1 MKSQGFDDIFWH
13 PNKWNLIKRN
23 AKKHTS
29 NRNPWSI
36 HWNYAVCQCSGIL
49 HLLSLNLEKR
59 RRESGKLFDVEK
71 GHFPIPPPFKDNW
84 QRHGGDSSKGIRE
97 WILSQCFI
105 EQLYLQTFPFDTFQ
119 KWWKGP
125 DQPSPHFESWYV
137 IYQLQNKSWLEG
149 RVGYPVS
156 NLNHYNAIEKIVSL
170 WFHPQFWPQ
179 KTSANKMLH
188 IPLWQ
193 HKPLRNL
200 THPSLVPQELSP
212 QVKNFIIGWCFKKSC
227 DSLGRSLSHH
237 DSFRQVF
244 GSKFLRFFHGPKLSL
259 LVTHSPKPTSIS

>member
-1 MKSQGFDDIFWH
+1 MYQKGKDKGFLGAHRWELIDWWTFCSKKTSKNAHHEIARVWRHFLASQQVKSDQ
-13 PNKWNLIKRN
+13 
-23 AKKHTS
+23 KKCKKTHFKQKS
-29 NRNPWSI
+29 LVNPLEL
-36 HWNYAVCQCSGIL
+36 IL

-137 IYQLQNKSWLEG
+137 TNS
-149 RVGYPVS
+149 
-156 NLNHYNAIEKIVSL
+156 
-170 WFHPQFWPQ
+170 
-179 KTSANKMLH
+179 KTSH
-188 IPLWQ
+188 D
-193 HKPLRNL
+193 LRGGL
-200 THPSLVPQELSP
+200 GTQSP
-212 QVKNFIIGWCFKKSC
+212 
-227 DSLGRSLSHH
+227 
-237 DSFRQVF
+237 
-244 GSKFLRFFHGPKLSL
+244 
-259 LVTHSPKPTSIS
+259 T

>member
-1 MKSQGFDDIFWH
+1 MYQREKTKAFLEPTDGNWLIDGLSAQKKHPKTHIMKSQGFDDIFWH

-59 RRESGKLFDVEK
+59 RHESGKLFWRGK
-71 GHFPIPPPFKDNW
+71 GPFPIPPPFKDNW
-84 QRHGGDSSKGIRE
+84 QRHGGDSSVGWTSKGNPGMDFVSMLH
-97 WILSQCFI
+97 WAALFANLSLRYFSKMM
-105 EQLYLQTFPFDTFQ
+105 EGPWSTFTAL
-119 KWWKGP
+119 W
-125 DQPSPHFESWYV
+125 V
-137 IYQLQNKSWLEG
+137 MICYQLQNKSWLEG

-179 KTSANKMLH
+179 KK
-188 IPLWQ
+188 
-193 HKPLRNL
+193 KRK
-200 THPSLVPQELSP
+200 
-212 QVKNFIIGWCFKKSC
+212 QVMW
-227 DSLGRSLSHH
+227 L
-237 DSFRQVF
+237 
-244 GSKFLRFFHGPKLSL
+244 
-259 LVTHSPKPTSIS
+259 PTKERVDHE

>member
-1 MKSQGFDDIFWH
+1 MYQKGKDKGFLGAHRWELIDWSTFCSKKSPKTHIMKSQGFDDIFWH

-137 IYQLQNKSWLEG
+137 TNS
-149 RVGYPVS
+149 
-156 NLNHYNAIEKIVSL
+156 
-170 WFHPQFWPQ
+170 
-179 KTSANKMLH
+179 KTSH
-188 IPLWQ
+188 D
-193 HKPLRNL
+193 LRGGL
-200 THPSLVPQELSP
+200 ATQSP
-212 QVKNFIIGWCFKKSC
+212 
-227 DSLGRSLSHH
+227 
-237 DSFRQVF
+237 
-244 GSKFLRFFHGPKLSL
+244 
-259 LVTHSPKPTSIS
+259 T